1 MRLTILAAALVLS
14 ACGGSGTPEADDAI
28 AADPGASETAVDGA
42 AADVA
47 EPTDVLLGTL
57 CYRYEDD
64 AVTEGLEIE
73 VAESG
78 AVTGYHFGTIHDEA
92 AAYFAA
98 FETELTG
105 GQFGDTDEVTFQTY
119 TEVDGDTQ
127 TGEETW
133 TITTDGA
140 KITAFED
147 GGTLTPFSCEE
158 LLFSIWPPIEE

>member
-14 ACGGSGTPEADDAI
+14 ACGGSGTPEADDSV
-28 AADPGASETAVDGA
+28 AADRGVSELGVDAAS
-42 AADVA
+42 ADA
-47 EPTDVLLGTL
+47 NEATDALLGTI

-78 AVTGYHFGTIHDEA
+78 SVTGYHFGTIHDEA

-98 FETELTG
+98 FETELSE

-133 TITTDGA
+133 TITADGA
-140 KITAFED
+140 RITAFED